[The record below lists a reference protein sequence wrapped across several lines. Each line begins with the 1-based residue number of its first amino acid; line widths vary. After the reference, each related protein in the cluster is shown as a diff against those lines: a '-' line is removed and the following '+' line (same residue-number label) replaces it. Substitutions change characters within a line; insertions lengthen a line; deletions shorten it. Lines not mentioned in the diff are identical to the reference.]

1 MEDNIIEN
9 SKTLVPPDDGKTV
22 RSGEE
27 PAASS
32 GTLRAEPSASASDYR
47 AASADDNFT
56 IQGKTYEKLECLS
69 DNSGEAQVFLVAY
82 EGQKMVLKIYY
93 PNFKVKTQVSRIIY
107 NADFEMIV
115 RLYGFGKIYIEGVRR
130 DYELMEYLS
139 GGTLMDYHLDGDENK
154 FRHIALQGA
163 AALAYCH
170 NLGIIHKDIKPS
182 NFFFRDDQQKE
193 LVLGD
198 FGISSVLGDG
208 ESVHRTTQARTP
220 VYAAPEMYSDVIDG
234 VVEITQAADYYSL
247 GLTLL
252 ALWLGRS
259 PFNAGERTIMHRK
272 NEGRLPGM
280 DDLPDRVRMIIKGL
294 TTVNASTRWTYKE
307 VERWFLGENPDV
319 DTSSPFLK
327 YKSFVVDPEQNLV
340 AETVNEL
347 VPMLIAN
354 ERIARGYLYGGR
366 LAKWFESCGNT
377 RVSSMLSDIVTN
389 KFPTDQR
396 AGLAMAIYTMD
407 PKWPYTD
414 VTGMECR
421 DQHSIAATILA
432 HADEYA
438 VLLRNPHDKLWIY
451 VESHFSC
458 DTARLQSYFAV
469 GGNMKTAL
477 QRTALEIDPSMPLLH
492 NAETKDVT
500 DIVRHF
506 GEGSAIEDDWH
517 ALIDGRLLSWMYRHA
532 DNAACEALKIMTEGK
547 DYSEDLAYKVLY
559 EIDRSAP
566 YDLKEADTPERIGVL
581 LANNLSKWQ
590 DLDEGE
596 FASAIKDFSSQS
608 GRLAYYA
615 RLHGWT
621 TLLEQMERCF
631 DLDSEENHDRLGA
644 YDLRTA
650 AYRFCRILGKVPFY
664 FLPSGAVLTDGRNI
678 EEKYYSELRSEAGRG
693 CFTQWLSVFY
703 HENPEADFSVE
714 YEYERAL
721 GNWLKAIGIILP
733 RQVYYRRFIKARE
746 EIKKKNEEFQNS
758 YQDAIKR
765 VAIWKRVSQIL
776 ACLWL
781 LTTII
786 CWIAGKPYHFGGGYS
801 SAMLPVGIASA
812 MLAGKHAYFHGYGT
826 MMTGVWAVGG
836 FLSSLLPMW
845 ILRGVEAS
853 APLALMPAVLAI
865 SAVYIILCY
874 LTSNQK
880 ANNGDSEMVAEL
892 IDDDVKTMLLEPLYY
907 TFKTKSHHYS
917 GSKFSAMDNLRDH
930 YTSVTT
936 EAFIHYLLWSL
947 MTLALVME
955 ALAYVL

>member
-1 MEDNIIEN
+1 MEDNTIEN

-22 RSGEE
+22 RSGEG
-27 PAASS
+27 PTASS
-32 GTLRAEPSASASDYR
+32 GTLRVEPSASASDYR

-69 DNSGEAQVFLVAY
+69 DNSGEAQVFLVAF

-280 DDLPDRVRMIIKGL
+280 NDLPDRVRMIIKGL

-421 DQHSIAATILA
+421 DQHSIATTILA

-458 DTARLQSYFAV
+458 DIARLQSYFAV

-532 DNAACEALKIMTEGK
+532 DNAACEALKIMTEEK

-590 DLDEGE
+590 DLDEEE

-664 FLPSGAVLTDGRNI
+664 SLPSGVVLTDGSDI
-678 EEKYYSELRSEAGRG
+678 EEKYYAELRSEAGRG

-758 YQDAIKR
+758 YKDSTKR

-836 FLSSLLPMW
+836 FLSSLVPMW

-947 MTLALVME
+947 MALALVME